1 MARDL
6 DRPPS
11 RAELNRLLLAN
22 AVTKPFP
29 NVVLPAVVAVGGIA
43 FGIPVIGILVA
54 VVAWLALSATTY
66 LDGDEAE
73 RVAGEQRAR
82 RRGAIEKKEP
92 RVNPASLAPPVRERL
107 NAVVAQEQRIRE
119 AIERADLPFEEVSGE
134 VDGFV
139 RVAEKTAAR
148 AELLYEYL
156 ADEDPDRVDRRL
168 AEVRAQAE
176 AGDASKQ
183 PLVEALTA
191 QIGSLQKA
199 VTKLD
204 DFYTEMERVAVELG
218 NIRGQLLSV
227 SAASE
232 SESQRDLAAGVRDL
246 REQVSAVADGMSE
259 VLDAAPGAPSP
270 SPGPAAGGPAP
281 PPGSAAPPAS

>member
-1 MARDL
+1 MGREI

-11 RAELNRLLLAN
+11 RAELNRLLMVN

-29 NVVLPAVVAVGGIA
+29 NVVLPAVVAVAGIVA
-43 FGIPVIGILVA
+43 GIPLIGIVVALVA
-54 VVAWLALSATTY
+54 WFALSAITY

-73 RVAGEQRAR
+73 KVAGEQRAR
-82 RRGAIEKKEP
+82 RRASIEKRSP
-92 RVNPASLAPPVRERL
+92 RVNPATLAEPVAGHL
-107 NAVVAQEQRIRE
+107 NDVLAQEKRIRE

-139 RVAEKTAAR
+139 RVAETSAQR

-156 ADEDPDRVDRRL
+156 ADEDPNRVARRL
-168 AEVRAQAE
+168 AEVQQEAA
-176 AGDASKQ
+176 AGDASKK

-191 QIGSLQKA
+191 QVQGLQRA
-199 VTKLD
+199 QRKLD

-232 SESQRDLAAGVRDL
+232 SETQRDLAAGVRDL
-246 REQVSAVADGMSE
+246 REQMGAVADGMSE
-259 VLDAAPGAPSP
+259 VLEAAPGAPSP
-270 SPGPAAGGPAP
+270 SAAPGPASP
-281 PPGSAAPPAS
+281 S